1 MLLKCVNLVTFLQWK
16 SPTLLLVHIKGSQP
30 DLGLLHLAM
39 ITGCVAV
46 FFHFPSSDFCLHD
59 QHQLVII
66 VLYFKHGIKEMCYKD
81 QMWLSQLSSSD
92 IMWLH
97 KPPTVSLLP
106 LDTPR
111 SWLKMVYKQNT
122 CWKRGQRA
130 QKKGA
135 LIKRSFSVCVCV
147 CVWSMIGRIPQK
159 KLWVADITTDHR
171 AAYNVG
177 FWLLGTS
184 SEDIQ
189 RSWKLE
195 IQSMSEKKKKYGS
208 RTI

>member
-1 MLLKCVNLVTFLQWK
+1 MKKPNSVISTHQRK
-16 SPTLLLVHIKGSQP
+16 PTRPWTSSLSHDNRLRR
-30 DLGLLHLAM
+30 
-39 ITGCVAV
+39 C

-66 VLYFKHGIKEMCYKD
+66 VFYFKHGIKEMCYKD

-92 IMWLH
+92 IMWHH

-147 CVWSMIGRIPQK
+147 WSMIGRIPQK
-159 KLWVADITTDHR
+159 IWKHCEWLTSLLITEQPIMLGFGSSAPPLRIYSDHG
-171 AAYNVG
+171 N
-177 FWLLGTS
+177 
-184 SEDIQ
+184 
-189 RSWKLE
+189 
-195 IQSMSEKKKKYGS
+195 
-208 RTI
+208 